1 MNNDF
6 PFRLKMLM
14 DQLRISNA
22 QLARGVNVDPSLISR
37 WLRTGC
43 GARKAADHAS
53 AIGQYVA
60 KRRLSPENRAWLN
73 ATVGAPATA
82 ATSRSTRPPPRPA
95 SPTPP
100 PARPPPPSDPRT
112 RPSYV

>member
-43 GARKAADHAS
+43 GARKQNVIYMILHS
-53 AIGQYVA
+53 RTSEMSSFPLKEYCY
-60 KRRLSPENRAWLN
+60 SPIQIPIQANTLYHSVKE
-73 ATVGAPATA
+73 
-82 ATSRSTRPPPRPA
+82 
-95 SPTPP
+95 
-100 PARPPPPSDPRT
+100 
-112 RPSYV
+112 

>member
-37 WLRTGC
+37 WLRSGC
-43 GARKAADHAS
+43 GGLSEARNGS
-53 AIGQYVA
+53 
-60 KRRLSPENRAWLN
+60 RRR
-73 ATVGAPATA
+73 
-82 ATSRSTRPPPRPA
+82 
-95 SPTPP
+95 
-100 PARPPPPSDPRT
+100 
-112 RPSYV
+112 